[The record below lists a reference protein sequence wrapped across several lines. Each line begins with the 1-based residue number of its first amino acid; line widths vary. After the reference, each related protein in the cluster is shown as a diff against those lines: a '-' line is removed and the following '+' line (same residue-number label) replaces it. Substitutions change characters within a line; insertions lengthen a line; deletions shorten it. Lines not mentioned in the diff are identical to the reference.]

1 MKQLFRFV
9 EIWKETNTF
18 AEREFQELR
27 RKIEFKDEDRME
39 QDQYTD
45 QLIKL
50 QRQIVDE
57 KKKCLKTFHEKGLT
71 ISRLRRAEKD
81 NKEQIQSKNDQI

>member
-1 MKQLFRFV
+1 
-9 EIWKETNTF
+9 
-18 AEREFQELR
+18 
-27 RKIEFKDEDRME
+27 ME

-57 KKKCLKTFHEKGLT
+57 KKKCLKTVHEKGLT

-81 NKEQIQSKNDQI
+81 NKE